1 MIDKSQLPLIRLSHT
16 NNMFK
21 YNSILKLNELISFR
35 IILFLYNLLHNNY
48 NINLDTFFIYNKDK
62 SRFIL
67 PLMKTTKFQNSI
79 FFKGP
84 KYYNNIMS
92 NNILKSENIHNIH
105 KLKKVLKNYFLN
117 KY

>member
-1 MIDKSQLPLIRLSHT
+1 MLYH
-16 NNMFK
+16 
-21 YNSILKLNELISFR
+21 
-35 IILFLYNLLHNNY
+35 IIHNVIPLFLTVY

-62 SRFIL
+62 TRFIL
-67 PLMKTTKFQNSI
+67 PLMKTTKFQNTI